1 MQLIGAGLPRTAT
14 LSQKAALERLG
25 LGPCYHMTSVMGD
38 LDEVSRW
45 KAALDDPARA
55 ADVLDDYEATV
66 DWPGSFYVAELIERY
81 PNAPV
86 LLSVRD
92 GDAWARSMRATI
104 FDALYG
110 DSLMAHMSQARAA
123 VEPQWRAYT
132 ELMREMWRRSGLI
145 TGPETSDAWM
155 ATAMERYN
163 EEIRRLVPA
172 RRLLEWSPSDGW
184 EPLCAFLGREVPDEP
199 FPNVNDGDSFAD
211 MIIRA
216 SLDAVEAHQAERV
229 A

>member
-25 LGPCYHMTSVMGD
+25 LEPCYHMMSVMTD
-38 LDEVSRW
+38 LDEVGRW
-45 KAALDDPARA
+45 EAALDDPARA
-55 ADVLDDYEATV
+55 ADILGEYAATV
-66 DWPGSFYVAELIERY
+66 DWPGSFYVSELVQRF
-81 PNAPV
+81 PDAPV

-104 FDALYG
+104 LEALYG
-110 DSLMAHMSQARAA
+110 DSLMAHMSEARAA
-123 VEPQWRAYT
+123 VDPRWRAYN

-145 TGPETSDAWM
+145 TGAETSDAWM
-155 ATAMERYN
+155 ALAMERYN

-199 FPNVNDGDSFAD
+199 FPAVNDGAAFAD
-211 MIIRA
+211 NIIRA
-216 SLDAVEAHQAERV
+216 SLDAVQAHQAQRV